1 MKHTMLALLAVAVI
15 PLVGCASD
23 QPTSSTTTTTEEQ
36 TVQPAPV
43 STTTTTQQSTVQPM
57 APQ

>member
-1 MKHTMLALLAVAVI
+1 MKHAALALLAVAVI
-15 PLVGCASD
+15 PLCGCASD
-23 QPTSSTTTTTEEQ
+23 EPASSTTTTTEE